1 MAFCTKCGAQ
11 VPDGTTFCTA
21 CGSPIAAAAAAAP
34 QPQQAQ
40 QFQQP
45 PQQQYQQPN
54 FQQQAQ
60 QQFQQQ
66 YQPVDNFDHTAEFTA
81 KDISE
86 NKVVAMLIYLSGV
99 IGLFISFICGSTN
112 SPYAS
117 FHARQWLKIY
127 VMQVLTIVCSFLLI
141 WTIIVPIAGA
151 IFSVI
156 LEVLQII
163 GFFQVCGGKAKEPAI
178 IRNFKFLK

>member
-11 VPDGTTFCTA
+11 VPDGTAFCTT
-21 CGSPIAAAAAAAP
+21 CGSPMAVAGAAP
-34 QPQQAQ
+34 QQPQQPQ

-45 PQQQYQQPN
+45 QQYQQPQQQYQQP
-54 FQQQAQ
+54 
-60 QQFQQQ
+60 QQQ
-66 YQPVDNFDHTAEFTA
+66 YQQPQYQAVDSFDHTAEFTA
-81 KDISE
+81 KDISD
-86 NKVVAMLIYLSGV
+86 NKVVAMLIYLSGI

-127 VMQVLTIVCSFLLI
+127 VCQTLTVVIGLMLV
-141 WTIIVPIAGA
+141 WTIIVPIAAA

-156 LEVLQII
+156 LEVIQII
-163 GFFQVCGGKAKEPAI
+163 CFFQVCGGKAKEPAI
-178 IRNFKFLK
+178 VRGLKFLK